1 MTTIGRGAQYCN
13 AGDSLMLYAR
23 ALMLAITHKTHIDTV
38 LGYRQRYL
46 QVRPRV

>member
-1 MTTIGRGAQYCN
+1 
-13 AGDSLMLYAR
+13 MLYRR

-46 QVRPRV
+46 QVCPRVNRRNWRLVECHVT